1 MVIRFLASN
10 PIFARFWVPD
20 NYLDYASHPSPPHF
34 IFSTHNIRLS
44 SLSINIR
51 ATVFSLV
58 CSLRPGLSLPLQI
71 NIFILQFKFHPG
83 PSRGQQNFV
92 EIFTRCLLY
101 WQLFLLESNHECF
114 HTRCLLAPKIET
126 HDTWEIFGGFED
138 LCYNQTNCWW
148 WFFTDKC
155 VNLTWRDHVQTPDSA
170 KIFI

>member
-10 PIFARFWVPD
+10 PIFARFRVPD
-20 NYLDYASHPSPPHF
+20 NYLDYASHPSPHF

-83 PSRGQQNFV
+83 PGPSRGQQNFAV
-92 EIFTRCLLY
+92 IFTRFLQASVSISCGETMFKH
-101 WQLFLLESNHECF
+101 LFNSKYFVKVLVDAFSEYCEN
-114 HTRCLLAPKIET
+114 
-126 HDTWEIFGGFED
+126 
-138 LCYNQTNCWW
+138 
-148 WFFTDKC
+148 
-155 VNLTWRDHVQTPDSA
+155 A
-170 KIFI
+170 KYR